1 MEMTR
6 AASMAVGIMTA
17 GIMCMSSMAQAAD
30 PLPRAKPEEVGMSS
44 ERLALI
50 GKAVNAEIA
59 REQLPGAVLAIA
71 RRGKLV
77 YFETFGYR
85 DKAAGAPM
93 TTDAIF
99 SIASMTKPM
108 VAVGALQ
115 LYEQGKLLM
124 DEPVAKYFPKF
135 ANMRVAVMDTKK
147 ESILETV
154 PATHKITIQD
164 LFRHTSG
171 LIYGGRGTTAVH
183 KLYPE
188 GSSQAAA
195 AMTGPEFTDHL
206 SSRPLL
212 YQPGTVWDYG
222 FGLDVLG
229 LVIEQLTEQSLGS
242 YMQQNVWKPLG
253 MADTGFLVSPD
264 KTARYAA
271 ALPNDP
277 VTGNPQ
283 SRTVPTQKTKFEC
296 GGGCAVSTAS
306 DYLQFALMLMN
317 KGKTA
322 DARILGPKTV
332 EYMLS
337 NQLAPDVKNLI
348 VNGDPTR
355 ADYGFGL
362 GLAVRTTPGIV
373 RMMGSVG
380 DFSWPGASGTNW
392 WADPHEELA
401 VVWMAHS
408 PGPIRWKYRQ
418 MINALV
424 YQAILD

>member
-1 MEMTR
+1 MRITH
-6 AASMAVGIMTA
+6 AISALVASGIL
-17 GIMCMSSMAQAAD
+17 SVPLLAQAAD

-50 GKAVNAEIA
+50 GKTVNAEIA
-59 REQLPGAVLAIA
+59 RDQLPGAVLLIA

-77 YFETFGYR
+77 YFETFGYL
-85 DKAAGAPM
+85 DKAAGTPM
-93 TTDAIF
+93 PPDAIF
-99 SIASMTKPM
+99 NIASMTKPM
-108 VAVGALQ
+108 TAVAALQ
-115 LYEQGKLLM
+115 LYEQGRLMM
-124 DEPVAKYFPKF
+124 DEPVSKYFPKF
-135 ANMRVAVMDTKK
+135 ANMQVAVMDAKK
-147 ESILETV
+147 ENVVERV
-154 PATHKITIQD
+154 PAARKITIQD

-171 LIYGGRGTTAVH
+171 MIYGGRGTTAVH

-188 GSSQAAA
+188 GSSQAAET
-195 AMTGPEFTDHL
+195 MTGAEFLDHL

-229 LVIEQLTEQSLGS
+229 QIVESLSEQSLGQ
-242 YMQQNVWKPLG
+242 YLQEHVQRPLG
-253 MADTGFLVSPD
+253 MVDTGFLIPAD
-264 KTARYAA
+264 KAARYAK

-277 VTGNPQ
+277 DSGRPQ
-283 SRTVPTQKTKFEC
+283 SLRPLTQPVKFEC
-296 GGGCAVSTAS
+296 GGGCAASTAS
-306 DYLQFALMLMN
+306 DYMRFALMLLN
-317 KGKTA
+317 KGTYNGT
-322 DARILGPKTV
+322 RILGRKTA

-337 NQLAPDVKNLI
+337 NQLAPEVKNLI
-348 VNGDPTR
+348 MNGDPTR

-373 RMMGSVG
+373 RLMGSVG

-392 WADPHEELA
+392 WGDPREELA

-424 YQAILD
+424 YQAIAD

>member
-1 MEMTR
+1 MGTTQ
-6 AASMAVGIMTA
+6 ALSALMAA
-17 GIMCMSSMAQAAD
+17 GIMCMSSFANAAD

-85 DKAAGAPM
+85 DKAAGAAM
-93 TTDAIF
+93 TSDAIF
-99 SIASMTKPM
+99 NIASMTKPM

-115 LYEQGKLLM
+115 LYEQGRLLM

-135 ANMRVAVMDTKK
+135 ANMQVAVMDAKK

-154 PATHKITIQD
+154 PAARKITVQD

-171 LIYGGRGTTAVH
+171 LIYGGRGATAVH

-188 GSSQAAA
+188 GSGQAAA
-195 AMTGPEFTDHL
+195 TMTGAEFLDNL

-229 LVIEQLTEQSLGS
+229 LIIEQLTEQSLGE
-242 YMQQNVWKPLG
+242 YLAQNVWKPLG
-253 MADTGFLVSPD
+253 MADTGFLIPAD
-264 KTARYAA
+264 KAARYAA
-271 ALPNDP
+271 ALPKDP
-277 VTGNPQ
+277 VTGQPQ
-283 SRTVPTQKTKFEC
+283 SMTPLTQKAKFEC
-296 GGGCAVSTAS
+296 GGGCAASTAS
-306 DYLQFALMLMN
+306 DYLRFALMLMN
-317 KGKTA
+317 KGRSG

-337 NQLAPDVKNLI
+337 NQLAPDVRNLI

-408 PGPIRWKYRQ
+408 PGSIRWKYRQ

-424 YQAILD
+424 YQAIVD

>member
-1 MEMTR
+1 MAIAQAFSALM
-6 AASMAVGIMTA
+6 AAGV
-17 GIMCMSSMAQAAD
+17 MCMPLMAQAAD
-30 PLPRAKPEEVGMSS
+30 PLPRAKPEDVGMSS

-50 GKAVNAEIA
+50 AKTVNAEIA
-59 REQLPGAVLAIA
+59 NGQLPGAVLAIA

-85 DKAAGAPM
+85 DKVAGAPM
-93 TTDAIF
+93 TSDAIF
-99 SIASMTKPM
+99 NIASMTKPM

-135 ANMRVAVMDTKK
+135 ANMRVAVMDAKK
-147 ESILETV
+147 ENIVETV
-154 PATHKITIQD
+154 PANRKITIQD

-171 LIYGGRGTTAVH
+171 LIYGGRGSTAVH

-195 AMTGPEFTDHL
+195 AMTGAEFIDHL

-212 YQPGTVWDYG
+212 YQPGAVWDYG

-229 LVIEQLTEQSLGS
+229 QVVEQLTEQSLGS
-242 YMQQNVWKPLG
+242 YLQQNVWKPLG
-253 MADTGFLVSPD
+253 MADTGFLIPAD
-264 KTARYAA
+264 KAARYAV
-271 ALPNDP
+271 ALPTDP
-277 VTGNPQ
+277 ASGNPQ
-283 SRTVPTQKTKFEC
+283 SMTPLTQKTKFEC
-296 GGGCAVSTAS
+296 GGGCAASTAS
-306 DYLQFALMLMN
+306 DYLRFALMLMN
-317 KGKTA
+317 KGKSG

-337 NQLAPDVKNLI
+337 NQLGPEVKNLI

-424 YQAILD
+424 YQAIVD